1 MICMKYWKWKC
12 LCGLWK
18 CLSCS
23 ICLVTY
29 LNNSVIWKP
38 AAPFPI
44 FGIWERERE
53 RTGFMLETIVWNSWQ
68 LCQLLSSIKKL
79 LKKFSSG
86 GYENYKLVAGVCF
99 WWSTR
104 WCSAA
109 WMRVFHRHVWQVP
122 VIAVISSFY
131 MAFFISSIHSS
142 RNSVQEFSQA
152 LLSAHFSPLSEMYKS
167 GAWSLQKICQGMM
180 AEKTVCA
187 DSIIPVKTA
196 CSVVS
201 QIILQYVRHQKALPF
216 TDSSRICSRSYTH
229 YIPSGE
235 WGANSWKVYTFSTQ
249 WMTPCWPPLSLTH
262 TPILL
267 QFYFT
272 LLVERT
278 TAIKSGKWTACL
290 PGSPSTSWQKQF
302 TYKLPHIQNPCNLC
316 HN

>member
-1 MICMKYWKWKC
+1 
-12 LCGLWK
+12 
-18 CLSCS
+18 
-23 ICLVTY
+23 
-29 LNNSVIWKP
+29 
-38 AAPFPI
+38 
-44 FGIWERERE
+44 
-53 RTGFMLETIVWNSWQ
+53 MLETIVWNSWQ

-109 WMRVFHRHVWQVP
+109 WMRVSHRHVWQVL
-122 VIAVISSFY
+122 VIAVISSFN
-131 MAFFISSIHSS
+131 MAFFIPSIHSS

-278 TAIKSGKWTACL
+278 TAIKSGNELHAYQVHPL
-290 PGSPSTSWQKQF
+290 PPGKNSSHTPPHTKPMQF
-302 TYKLPHIQNPCNLC
+302 VP
-316 HN
+316 